1 MVEHIARVSR
11 EPNTVPASARP
22 SRSRSPTRPTL
33 DPLGDHPRDP
43 ELAVRRLLRAV
54 QPSNRIRV
62 LLQVHYPSGLPLCLN
77 IFRVRWARTG
87 TVFFWSAATGENH
100 PTFKL
105 AYRQQPW

>member
-1 MVEHIARVSR
+1 MNGRAYSARVEGAKYGASFGSALAVAISYTT
-11 EPNTVPASARP
+11 NT
-22 SRSRSPTRPTL
+22 RSS
-33 DPLGDHPRDP
+33 GDHPRDP

-54 QPSNRIRV
+54 QPSDRIRV

-87 TVFFWSAATGENH
+87 TVFFWSPATGENH

-105 AYRQQPW
+105 G